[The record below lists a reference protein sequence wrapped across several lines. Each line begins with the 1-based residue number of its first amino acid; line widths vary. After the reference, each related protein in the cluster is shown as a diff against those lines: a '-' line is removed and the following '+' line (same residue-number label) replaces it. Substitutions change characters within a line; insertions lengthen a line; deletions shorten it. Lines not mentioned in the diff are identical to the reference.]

1 MKQKKSNPQGK
12 GLSTVLDA
20 LIDSQVKAS
29 LPPKDIDQVSSELFT
44 SLFVLNTNFEFRP
57 VAGNSYWL
65 YHTNDIFKLFS
76 TSPSAWA
83 CGQPGIFIGECVLQ
97 NDVTWTIQIN
107 EEVSQQEWFIRYM
120 EKQKNYLQKSLG
132 DSNTLEEAMPYYV
145 KKMSYYSRL
154 LAYGL
159 GTSLNI
165 SMQKSGINMLHY
177 DQAKTLLNFDP
188 KQSQKRILNYT
199 VLS

>member
-1 MKQKKSNPQGK
+1 MKQKKPNPQGK

-20 LIDSQVKAS
+20 LVDSQVKTS
-29 LPPKDIDQVSSELFT
+29 LPPKNIEQVSSELFT

-65 YHTNDIFKLFS
+65 YHTNDKFKLFS
-76 TSPSAWA
+76 TSPNDWA

-107 EEVSQQEWFIRYM
+107 QDVSQQEWFISYLHQ
-120 EKQKNYLQKSLG
+120 QKIHLEESLEN
-132 DSNTLEEAMPYYV
+132 SISLEEAMPFYV

-159 GTSLNI
+159 GTSLNT
-165 SMQKSGINMLHY
+165 SMQKSGINALHY
-177 DQAKTLLNFDP
+177 DQAKMLLSYDSKKP
-188 KQSQKRILNYT
+188 E
-199 VLS
+199 